1 MLFLADFS
9 PIKPDFGLL
18 FWSVLFFLVFW
29 FGIGKFAF
37 KAIANALKQRSQD
50 IQDSL
55 EQAKKAREEMSQLVA
70 ENEQLLA
77 QAREERAIILKEAK
91 EVKDQIIAEARERAR
106 SEAQVIINN
115 AKDAIENLKNESI
128 VDVKNQ
134 AGMMALDLAEKIMRQ
149 KLVSDQEQKAYV
161 ETLLNEYKMN

>member
-18 FWSVLFFLVFW
+18 FWSLLFFLVFW

-77 QAREERAIILKEAK
+77 QAREERALILKEAK
-91 EVKDQIIAEARERAR
+91 EVKDQIIAEAREKAR

-134 AGMMALDLAEKIMRQ
+134 AGMMALELAEKIMRQ

-161 ETLLNEYKMN
+161 ETLLNEYKLN